1 MNERVIFFNDAKE
14 VITAVKGLQRQSW
27 NFSTILL
34 RLFCIVDKLSFWEGV
49 LIPWTENTL
58 AYNFSI

>member
-14 VITAVKGLQRQSW
+14 VITSVKGLQRQSW

-49 LIPWTENTL
+49 LIPRTENTL